1 MKFAVVVVLLA
12 VALGIEASGLAW
24 GAHYAPAL
32 SYTAV
37 SGPAAHGAWGHGAW
51 AGPAAWGHGAWAGPA
66 AWGAHGAWAAPAA
79 VDVSHGAYGHGAWG
93 HGAWGHGAWSAP
105 AVAVHAPAAVAVHA
119 PTAVAAHAA
128 IAPAAHAWGH
138 EGSYV
143 AQTRGATHVAPLA
156 GHAHSAAAINVH
168 PAPGTI

>member
-32 SYTAV
+32 SYAAIN
-37 SGPAAHGAWGHGAW
+37 GPAAHGAWGAGAWGAHGAW
-51 AGPAAWGHGAWAGPA
+51 TPPAAVDVTHGVWGSGVLG
-66 AWGAHGAWAAPAA
+66 HGAWAAPAA
-79 VDVSHGAYGHGAWG
+79 V
-93 HGAWGHGAWSAP
+93 
-105 AVAVHAPAAVAVHA
+105 AVAPAAVAVA
-119 PTAVAAHAA
+119 PAAIAVAPAAIASHAA

-138 EGSYV
+138 EGTYI
-143 AQTRGATHVAPLA
+143 AKTRGATHVAPLA

-168 PAPGTI
+168 PAPGTV

>member
-1 MKFAVVVVLLA
+1 MKFAIVGVLLA

-32 SYTAV
+32 SYTSI

-51 AGPAAWGHGAWAGPA
+51 AAPAAWAAHSAWAAPAAVDVTHGAWG
-66 AWGAHGAWAAPAA
+66 HGAWAAPAA
-79 VDVSHGAYGHGAWG
+79 V
-93 HGAWGHGAWSAP
+93 
-105 AVAVHAPAAVAVHA
+105 AVAPAAI
-119 PTAVAAHAA
+119 AVAPAAIATHAA

-143 AQTRGATHVAPLA
+143 AKTRGATHIAPLA